1 MVARRRLS
9 DGERWRIIGMIESGM
24 SRKAVARTFGYHH
37 SVITR
42 LVQKHQETDAV
53 KDRPR
58 SGRPRVTTVR
68 QDRALLRLVRRYPFA
83 SSHFLKD
90 NWLPNRRLCHRT
102 VRNRLKSAGLRM
114 NDEKEVN
121 RANRRHWVIIAPA
134 SVVEEESETLSDP
147 YFVKLKHP
155 GTGKGAV
162 FLFGQN
168 GRRIFE
174 VKSFSEKCHSWFIGD
189 RVQEDGHLLYAT
201 PIDPLFLCLP
211 YLLQEERKDRF
222 EPLQQL
228 LTDEDF
234 PSCSNIIRC
243 LNLQGQL
250 RHISEIR
257 ASSDEKEF
265 FCYSEENT
273 LKWLQTKVERLVNAI
288 RDAGVSVGGAVTS
301 AMFVRS
307 GQDEAVSHDEYRRYA
322 HGLVSEYL
330 PLALRLRLQMH
341 LGIPEIKDE
350 EEEGPPIKRRKMSS
364 ESPECATASSRN
376 KTKSLIKA
384 PKQNAAQRALA
395 KVDRTGMKTL
405 SCYFGKRA

>member
-1 MVARRRLS
+1 MTHLTCLLCLPSPNRGSCSL
-9 DGERWRIIGMIESGM
+9 GNEG
-24 SRKAVARTFGYHH
+24 
-37 SVITR
+37 SVR
-42 LVQKHQETDAV
+42 G
-53 KDRPR
+53 
-58 SGRPRVTTVR
+58 GRVCVPEIPATSCLHRCTTLWTTLLWPSTTIWTTVLWPSTT
-68 QDRALLRLVRRYPFA
+68 DGPHVLGP
-83 SSHFLKD
+83 S
-90 NWLPNRRLCHRT
+90 P
-102 VRNRLKSAGLRM
+102 SAGTGHDGPREIMLV
-114 NDEKEVN
+114 DLCEV
-121 RANRRHWVIIAPA
+121 APSHTA